1 MKYPGLKKRLRSWGR
16 RQLYSFFSSL
26 GTLLSHRF
34 GTLMTVVVLGIAM
47 MLPTGLLLTLDNLSH
62 IDLQEDNW
70 GTLTVFL
77 QTAATQEQVQDFEVL
92 LRQQSVTK
100 TNAISPEQGM
110 QEFREASGFGKAL
123 DVLDSNPFPWIIE
136 VQPRWLVGRS
146 MEEQAASLTGWLEA
160 QDLVESVVVDSKWL
174 QRFAGLIRL
183 GNAFVS
189 VLGLMFSLAVL
200 VVIANT
206 IRLDVGNRAEEIEIL
221 SLVGAGPGFI
231 RLPFLYSG
239 FWYGLLGAFFAMVML
254 ELSLAYLRA
263 PLASLMDAYGNSF
276 SLSGLTISQVLVL
289 FLVGGTLG
297 WLGAWIA
304 VQRFLRQLSREGFL
318 HRI

>member
-1 MKYPGLKKRLRSWGR
+1 MKSPGLKKRLRSWGR

-47 MLPTGLLLTLDNLSH
+47 VLPTGLLLTLENLRH
-62 IDLQEDNW
+62 IDLQQENW
-70 GTLTVFL
+70 GMLTVFM
-77 QTAATQEQVQDFEVL
+77 QATATEDQVRDLEDL
-92 LRQQSVTK
+92 LRQQAVARI
-100 TNAISPEQGM
+100 NAISPQQGM
-110 QEFREASGFGKAL
+110 LEFREASGFGQAL
-123 DVLDSNPFPWIIE
+123 DVLDSNPLPWIIE
-136 VQPRWLVGRS
+136 VEPRWIEGQS
-146 MEEQAASLTGWLEA
+146 MDEQTATLTQWLEA
-160 QDLVESVVVDSKWL
+160 QGQVESVVVDSKWL
-174 QRFAGLIRL
+174 QRLAGLIRL
-183 GNAFVS
+183 GDAFVS
-189 VLGLMFSLAVL
+189 VLGFMFSLAVL

-239 FWYGLLGAFFAMVML
+239 FWYGVLGAFFALLLL
-254 ELSLAYLRA
+254 ELSLVYLRA

-276 SLSGLTISQVLVL
+276 SLSGLTIPQVLL
-289 FLVGGTLG
+289 MFLTGGALG

-304 VQRFLRQLSREGFL
+304 VQRYLRQLNREGLFN
-318 HRI
+318 RI

>member
-1 MKYPGLKKRLRSWGR
+1 MKPRSLKRRLRSWGR
-16 RQLYSFFSSL
+16 RQLYSFFSSI

-47 MLPTGLLLTLDNLSH
+47 VLPVGLLLTLENLRKV
-62 IDLQEDNW
+62 DLQQDQW

-77 QTAATQEQVQDFEVL
+77 LMDVTEEQVREL
-92 LRQQSVTK
+92 EQQLGEHSVAKIT
-100 TNAISPEQGM
+100 AISPEQGL

-123 DVLDSNPFPWIIE
+123 DVLDTNPLPWVLE
-136 VQPRWLVGRS
+136 VQP
-146 MEEQAASLTGWLEA
+146 EWLED
-160 QDLVESVVVDSKWL
+160 QDIDEQVAALTSWLEGQELVESVVVDSKWL
-174 QRFAGLIRL
+174 QRLAGLIRL
-183 GNAFVS
+183 GDAFVS
-189 VLGLMFSLAVL
+189 VLGFMFSLAVL

-206 IRLDVGNRAEEIEIL
+206 IRLDVGNRADEIEVL

-239 FWYGLLGAFFAMVML
+239 FWYGVLGAFFALVLL
-254 ELSLAYLRA
+254 EISLAYLRA

-276 SLSGLTISQVLVL
+276 SLAGLSIPQVLYM
-289 FLVGGTLG
+289 FLAGGVLG

-304 VQRFLRQLSREGFL
+304 VQRYLRQLTREGLFL
-318 HRI
+318 RL

>member
-1 MKYPGLKKRLRSWGR
+1 LKPLVLKRQLRAWGR

-47 MLPTGLLLTLDNLSH
+47 VLPIGLLLTLENLRQ
-62 IDLQEDNW
+62 IDLKQDQW

-77 QTAATQEQVQDFEVL
+77 NMDVSEEQVRQFELSLKEQAVA
-92 LRQQSVTK
+92 R
-100 TNAISPEQGM
+100 TNSISPQQGL
-110 QEFREASGFGKAL
+110 QEFREASGFGSAL
-123 DVLDSNPFPWIIE
+123 DVLESNPLPWIVE
-136 VQPRWLVGRS
+136 VQPQWTEGEDMS
-146 MEEQAASLTGWLEA
+146 EEVATLQLWLET

-174 QRFAGLIRL
+174 QRLAGLIRL
-183 GNAFVS
+183 GDAFVT
-189 VLGLMFSLAVL
+189 VLSFMFSLAVL

-206 IRLDVGNRAEEIEIL
+206 IRLDVGNRADEIEIL

-239 FWYGLLGAFFAMVML
+239 FWYGLLGAFFALLLL
-254 ELSLAYLRA
+254 ELSIAFLRA
-263 PLASLMDAYGNSF
+263 PLASLMDAYGKSF
-276 SLSGLTISQVLVL
+276 SLAGLSIPQVFYM
-289 FLVGGTLG
+289 FLAGGVLG

-304 VQRFLRQLSREGFL
+304 VQRYLQQLNREDFS
-318 HRI
+318 HRL

>member
-1 MKYPGLKKRLRSWGR
+1 MKAPGLEQRFRSWGR

-34 GTLMTVVVLGIAM
+34 GTFMTVVVLGIAM
-47 MLPTGLLLTLDNLSH
+47 VLPIGLLLTLDNLRH
-62 IDLQEDNW
+62 IDLQQDNW

-77 QTAATQEQVQDFEVL
+77 QTAVTEDQVRSFEQL
-92 LRQQSVTK
+92 LKQQAVAS

-123 DVLDSNPFPWIIE
+123 DVLESNPLPWIIE
-136 VQPRWLVGRS
+136 VEPQWLEDRP
-146 MEEQAASLTGWLEA
+146 MDAQAISLTAWLEG
-160 QDLVESVVVDSKWL
+160 QELVESVVVDSKWL
-174 QRFAGLIRL
+174 QRLAGLIRL
-183 GNAFVS
+183 GDAFVS
-189 VLGLMFSLAVL
+189 VLAVMFSLAVL

-239 FWYGLLGAFFAMVML
+239 FWYGLLGAFLALVLL
-254 ELSLAYLRA
+254 ELSLTYLRA

-276 SLSGLTISQVLVL
+276 TLSGLSIPQVLL
-289 FLVGGTLG
+289 MFLAGGGLG

-304 VQRFLRQLSREGFL
+304 VQRYLRQLSREGVF

>member
-1 MKYPGLKKRLRSWGR
+1 MKPFALKRKLRAWGR

-47 MLPTGLLLTLDNLSH
+47 VLPIGLLLTLENLRS
-62 IDLQEDNW
+62 IDLQQDQW

-77 QTAATQEQVQDFEVL
+77 KMDVSEQQVEQFELLIQQQPVASTQ
-92 LRQQSVTK
+92 S
-100 TNAISPEQGM
+100 ISPQQGM
-110 QEFREASGFGKAL
+110 EEFREASGFGSAL
-123 DVLDSNPFPWIIE
+123 DVFDENPLPWIVE
-136 VQPRWLVGRS
+136 VQPKWTEGGD
-146 MEEQAASLTGWLEA
+146 MNEQAAALQHWLES
-160 QDLVESVVVDSKWL
+160 QEPVESVVADSKWL
-174 QRFAGLIRL
+174 QRLAGLIRL

-189 VLGLMFSLAVL
+189 VLAFMFSLAVL

-206 IRLDVGNRAEEIEIL
+206 IRLDVGNRADEIEIL

-239 FWYGLLGAFFAMVML
+239 FWYGVLGAFFALLLL
-254 ELSLAYLRA
+254 ELSLVYLAA
-263 PLASLMDAYGNSF
+263 PLAGLMDAYGNRF
-276 SLSGLTISQVLVL
+276 DLQGLTIPQVFAM
-289 FLVGGTLG
+289 FLAGGMLG

-304 VQRFLRQLSREGFL
+304 VQRYLRQLNREGLF

>member
-1 MKYPGLKKRLRSWGR
+1 VKSPTLKKRLRSWGR

-47 MLPTGLLLTLDNLSH
+47 VLPIGLLLTLENLRQ
-62 IDLQEDNW
+62 IDLQQDNW
-70 GTLTVFL
+70 GTLTVFM
-77 QTAATQEQVQDFEVL
+77 QINTTAEQVRGFEEIL
-92 LRQQSVTK
+92 KQQVVAK
-100 TNAISPEQGM
+100 TNTISPQQGM
-110 QEFREASGFGKAL
+110 QEFRESSGFGKAL
-123 DVLDSNPFPWIIE
+123 DILDSNPLPWIIE
-136 VQPRWLVGRS
+136 VEPEWLDGLS
-146 MEEQAASLTGWLEA
+146 MDEQAESLTEWLEA

-174 QRFAGLIRL
+174 QRLAGLIRL
-183 GNAFVS
+183 GDAFVS
-189 VLGLMFSLAVL
+189 VLGFMFSLAVL

-239 FWYGLLGAFFAMVML
+239 FWYGLLGAFFALILL

-276 SLSGLTISQVLVL
+276 SLSGLTIPQVLLL
-289 FLVGGTLG
+289 FLVGGALG

-304 VQRFLRQLSREGFL
+304 VQRYLRQLNRGGPF

>member
-1 MKYPGLKKRLRSWGR
+1 MKAQSFKRRLRSWGR
-16 RQLYSFFSSL
+16 RQLYSFFSSI

-47 MLPTGLLLTLDNLSH
+47 VLPVGLLLTLENIRK
-62 IDLQEDNW
+62 IDLKQDQW
-70 GTLTVFL
+70 GTLTVFM
-77 QTAATQEQVQDFEVL
+77 QMDVTEEQIRNFEL
-92 LRQQSVTK
+92 ELSEHSVAK
-100 TNAISPEQGM
+100 TNAISPQQGLE
-110 QEFREASGFGKAL
+110 EFREASGFGKAL
-123 DVLDSNPFPWIIE
+123 DVLDNNPLPWVLE
-136 VQPRWLVGRS
+136 VQPEWRKNQG
-146 MEEQAASLTGWLEA
+146 MDEQVAVLTSWLEG

-174 QRFAGLIRL
+174 QRLAGLVRL
-183 GNAFVS
+183 GDAFVS
-189 VLGLMFSLAVL
+189 VLGFMFSLAVL

-206 IRLDVGNRAEEIEIL
+206 IRLDVSSRADEIEVL

-239 FWYGLLGAFFAMVML
+239 FWYGVLGAFFALFLL

-276 SLSGLTISQVLVL
+276 SLEGLSIPQVFYMFVA
-289 FLVGGTLG
+289 GGMLG

-304 VQRFLRQLSREGFL
+304 VQRYLRQLDREGLFL
-318 HRI
+318 RL

>member
-1 MKYPGLKKRLRSWGR
+1 MKAQSFKRRLRSWGR
-16 RQLYSFFSSL
+16 RQLYSFFSSI

-47 MLPTGLLLTLDNLSH
+47 VLPVGLLLTLENIRK
-62 IDLQEDNW
+62 IDLKQDQW
-70 GTLTVFL
+70 GTLTVFM
-77 QTAATQEQVQDFEVL
+77 QMDVTEEQIRNFEL
-92 LRQQSVTK
+92 ELSEHSVAK
-100 TNAISPEQGM
+100 TNAISPQQGLE
-110 QEFREASGFGKAL
+110 EFREASGFGKAL
-123 DVLDSNPFPWIIE
+123 DVLDNNPLPWVLE
-136 VQPRWLVGRS
+136 VQPEWRKDQG
-146 MEEQAASLTGWLEA
+146 MDEQVAVLTSWLEG

-174 QRFAGLIRL
+174 QRLAGLVRL
-183 GNAFVS
+183 GDAFVS
-189 VLGLMFSLAVL
+189 VLGFMFSLAVL

-206 IRLDVGNRAEEIEIL
+206 IRLDVSSRADEIEVL

-239 FWYGLLGAFFAMVML
+239 FWYGVLGAFFALFLL

-276 SLSGLTISQVLVL
+276 SLEGLSIPQV
-289 FLVGGTLG
+289 FYMFMAGGMLG

-304 VQRFLRQLSREGFL
+304 VQRYLRQLDREGLFL
-318 HRI
+318 RL

>member
-1 MKYPGLKKRLRSWGR
+1 MKSPGLKKRLRSWGR

-47 MLPTGLLLTLDNLSH
+47 VLPIGLLLTLENLRH
-62 IDLQEDNW
+62 IDLQQEKW
-70 GTLTVFL
+70 GTLTVFMQPTATADQVHELEDLL
-77 QTAATQEQVQDFEVL
+77 Q
-92 LRQQSVTK
+92 QQAVARI
-100 TNAISPEQGM
+100 NAISPQQGM
-110 QEFREASGFGKAL
+110 LEFREASGFGKAL
-123 DVLDSNPFPWIIE
+123 DVLESNPLPWIIE
-136 VQPRWLVGRS
+136 VEPQWIEGQSLD
-146 MEEQAASLTGWLEA
+146 EQAASLTSWLEA
-160 QDLVESVVVDSKWL
+160 QDQVESVVVDSKWL
-174 QRFAGLIRL
+174 QRLAGLIRL
-183 GNAFVS
+183 GDAFVS
-189 VLGLMFSLAVL
+189 VLGFMFSLAVL

-239 FWYGLLGAFFAMVML
+239 FWYGVLGAFFALLLL
-254 ELSLAYLRA
+254 ELSLVYLRA

-276 SLSGLTISQVLVL
+276 SLSGLTIPQVLL
-289 FLVGGTLG
+289 MFLTGGALG

-304 VQRFLRQLSREGFL
+304 VQRYLRQLNREGLFN
-318 HRI
+318 RI

>member
-1 MKYPGLKKRLRSWGR
+1 MKSPTLKKRLRSWGR

-47 MLPTGLLLTLDNLSH
+47 VLPIGLLLTLENLRQ
-62 IDLQEDNW
+62 IDLQQDNW
-70 GTLTVFL
+70 GTLTVFM
-77 QTAATQEQVQDFEVL
+77 QINTTAEQVRGFEEIL
-92 LRQQSVTK
+92 KQQVVAK
-100 TNAISPEQGM
+100 TNTISPQQGM
-110 QEFREASGFGKAL
+110 QEFRESSGFGKAL
-123 DVLDSNPFPWIIE
+123 DILDSNPLPWIIE
-136 VQPRWLVGRS
+136 VEPEWLDGLS
-146 MEEQAASLTGWLEA
+146 MDEQAESLTEWLEA

-174 QRFAGLIRL
+174 QRLAGLIRL
-183 GNAFVS
+183 GDAFVS
-189 VLGLMFSLAVL
+189 VLGFMFSLAVL

-239 FWYGLLGAFFAMVML
+239 FWYGLLGAFFALILL

-276 SLSGLTISQVLVL
+276 SLSGLTIPQVLLL
-289 FLVGGTLG
+289 FLVGGALG

-304 VQRFLRQLSREGFL
+304 VQRYLRQLNRGGPF

>member
-1 MKYPGLKKRLRSWGR
+1 MKSQTLNRRLRSWGR
-16 RQLYSFFSSL
+16 RQLYSFFSSI

-47 MLPTGLLLTLDNLSH
+47 VLPIGLLLTLENLRN
-62 IDLQEDNW
+62 IDLQQDQW

-77 QTAATQEQVQDFEVL
+77 HMDVTEQQVEGLEEQLSQMAVAE
-92 LRQQSVTK
+92 
-100 TNAISPEQGM
+100 TNAISPQQGL
-110 QEFREASGFGKAL
+110 QEFREASGFGNAL
-123 DVLDSNPFPWIIE
+123 DVLDSNPLPWILE
-136 VQPRWLVGRS
+136 VQPEWIEDQDMDQQV
-146 MEEQAASLTGWLEA
+146 AALSTWLESH
-160 QDLVESVVVDSKWL
+160 DLVESVVVDSKWL
-174 QRFAGLIRL
+174 QRLAGLIRL
-183 GNAFVS
+183 GDAFVS
-189 VLGLMFSLAVL
+189 VLGFMFSLAVL

-206 IRLDVGNRAEEIEIL
+206 IRLDVGNRADEIEIL

-239 FWYGLLGAFFAMVML
+239 FWYGVLGAFFALVLL

-276 SLSGLTISQVLVL
+276 NLAGMSVPQVFGM
-289 FLVGGTLG
+289 FLVGGVLG

-304 VQRFLRQLSREGFL
+304 VQRYLRQLNRGGLL
-318 HRI
+318 HPV